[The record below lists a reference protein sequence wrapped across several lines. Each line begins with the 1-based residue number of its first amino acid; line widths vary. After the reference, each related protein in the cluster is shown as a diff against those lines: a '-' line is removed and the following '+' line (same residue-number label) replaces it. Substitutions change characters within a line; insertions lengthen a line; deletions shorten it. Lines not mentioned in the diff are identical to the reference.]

1 MLQRRLSIWLIVILA
16 SAMVLILACGSGG
29 MAIRGGVVHP
39 PEINLTIRGIG
50 LVAHTTNVPSCAL
63 WFTPCRVTP
72 LGPAREMYAI
82 WVVWRPIQGRGDRP
96 GARRIF
102 AMRIEP

>member
-1 MLQRRLSIWLIVILA
+1 MLQRRPPIWLIVVLA
-16 SAMVLILACGSGG
+16 SVVALIVACGSGG
-29 MAIRGGVVHP
+29 VAVRKGVINP

-50 LVAHTTNVPSCAL
+50 MVAHTTNVPSCAL
-63 WFTPCRVTP
+63 WFTPCRVTA

-82 WVVWRPIQGRGDRP
+82 WVVWRPVQNRGERP

-102 AMRIEP
+102 AMLIDP